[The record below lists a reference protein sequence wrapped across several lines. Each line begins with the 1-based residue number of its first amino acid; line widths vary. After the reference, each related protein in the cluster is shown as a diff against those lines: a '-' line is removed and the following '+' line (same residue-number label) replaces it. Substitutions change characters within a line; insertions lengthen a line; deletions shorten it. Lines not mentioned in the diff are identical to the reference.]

1 MIFEQKKIIF
11 IHYPKTAGNS
21 IQDALRQYTNDKL
34 VTLTKYQ
41 DGVERFEVRNEKF
54 KNLVKHSTLND
65 YYKVLGQ
72 EIYSYKIFL
81 TIRNPFDRLVSFYF
95 SPHRGE
101 IQYNRED
108 FSTFIEKVP
117 PLQQFIFFKKSIFEK
132 AEIFKDIKFIRF
144 ENINEDFLKICNELG
159 IQGITLPH
167 RNASKREK
175 YKSYYDDDLIEKVK
189 KIHKLEISLGNY
201 NF

>member
-117 PLQQFIFFKKSIFEK
+117 PLQQFIYFKKSIFEK

-144 ENINEDFLKICNELG
+144 ENINEDFLKICNQLG
-159 IQGITLPH
+159 IQGVTLPH
-167 RNASKREK
+167 RNASKREQ
-175 YKSYYDDDLIEKVK
+175 YKSYYDHDLIEKVK

>member
-65 YYKVLGQ
+65 YYKGLGQ
-72 EIYSYKIFL
+72 
-81 TIRNPFDRLVSFYF
+81 
-95 SPHRGE
+95 
-101 IQYNRED
+101 
-108 FSTFIEKVP
+108 
-117 PLQQFIFFKKSIFEK
+117 
-132 AEIFKDIKFIRF
+132 KFIATRYF
-144 ENINEDFLKICNELG
+144 
-159 IQGITLPH
+159 
-167 RNASKREK
+167 
-175 YKSYYDDDLIEKVK
+175 
-189 KIHKLEISLGNY
+189 
-201 NF
+201 

>member
-1 MIFEQKKIIF
+1 
-11 IHYPKTAGNS
+11 
-21 IQDALRQYTNDKL
+21 
-34 VTLTKYQ
+34 
-41 DGVERFEVRNEKF
+41 
-54 KNLVKHSTLND
+54 VKHSTLND

-117 PLQQFIFFKKSIFEK
+117 PLQQFIYFKKSIFEK

-159 IQGITLPH
+159 IQRVTLPH
-167 RNASKREK
+167 RNASKREQ
-175 YKSYYDDDLIEKVK
+175 YKAIMMM
-189 KIHKLEISLGNY
+189 I
-201 NF
+201 